1 MGTGQR
7 YRVPDVVADEYE
19 NQRTAVRHAC
29 IACGIR
35 TNAVGTAIYLWT
47 GGGAV
52 RTFETTGFC
61 GEEIA
66 ELQTVFGE
74 GPASAATRQN
84 WPVLVPDLA
93 DSASAARWPH
103 FAPAAVAA
111 GVAATFAFPLTL
123 GALSLGVLE
132 IHRDADGALTPDEI
146 ADVVQ
151 LADAVMTLLLDRSAR
166 VVGWSDVVEHGVLFT
181 NSDKEVVAQ
190 VSDQRVAQTFVELA
204 DTLVER
210 FDSTEF
216 LHVLAE
222 RCVELLVVDAAGI
235 LLADEGGSLKLM
247 ASSSD
252 LLRPLEHFLLQSE
265 EAPSTECFNSGRSVR
280 CHDLRAEP
288 QRWPRFSVAAVQL
301 GFTAVDVVPMRLR
314 DEVIGTLNL
323 FRTTPGALPPATA
336 ALAQSFANVAT
347 LSLLQVRA
355 IRHNELLAEQLQS
368 ALTSRTAIEQAKGVL
383 TERLQ
388 IDVADAF
395 SLMRNYARNTNQL
408 LSDVAGQVNARSPE
422 IAGLTRINQPR
433 SRW

>member
-1 MGTGQR
+1 M
-7 YRVPDVVADEYE
+7 
-19 NQRTAVRHAC
+19 
-29 IACGIR
+29 
-35 TNAVGTAIYLWT
+35 
-47 GGGAV
+47 
-52 RTFETTGFC
+52 
-61 GEEIA
+61 
-66 ELQTVFGE
+66 
-74 GPASAATRQN
+74 
-84 WPVLVPDLA
+84 
-93 DSASAARWPH
+93 
-103 FAPAAVAA
+103 
-111 GVAATFAFPLTL
+111 
-123 GALSLGVLE
+123 
-132 IHRDADGALTPDEI
+132 
-146 ADVVQ
+146 
-151 LADAVMTLLLDRSAR
+151 
-166 VVGWSDVVEHGVLFT
+166 
-181 NSDKEVVAQ
+181 
-190 VSDQRVAQTFVELA
+190 AQTFVELA

-280 CHDLRAEP
+280 CHDLHAEP

-301 GFTAVDVVPMRLR
+301 GFTAVDVVPMRLQ

-355 IRHNELLAEQLQS
+355 IRHNELLTEQLQS

-408 LSDVAGQVNARSPE
+408 LPDVAGQVNARSPE
-422 IAGLTRINQPR
+422 IARLTRINQPR